1 MKKLTYLFIA
11 LLIFACSGEDSSN
24 DTDNNNN
31 NPNCEYVL
39 NTLPVT
45 DIEDAIATFNGI
57 ISIDSNCEFPITEQG
72 FVYAT
77 TIQPTV
83 ANTKVNVNG
92 TEVSIILENLQS
104 STTYYVRTFL
114 TNVFGDFYGNEVSF
128 VTNQCDGN
136 NLIYLDSNGVTIK
149 ACDYANV
156 GDTGI
161 INGVT
166 YTVVDYGELSLM
178 VAYGQDVTKVVT
190 TKINSMYS
198 MFLGSSFNQ
207 DINSWDVSNVTDMEI
222 MFYGSSFNQDIS
234 SWDVSNVTNM
244 GGMFAYYSSF
254 NQDISSWDVSNVTN
268 MNNMFA
274 YSSFN
279 QDINSWDVSNVT
291 NMSTMFAFSSFNQ
304 DINSWD
310 VSNVTDMTS
319 MFFESFFNQN
329 ISSWNV
335 NNVTDCQY
343 FSSSSPLTEENTPNF
358 TNCTP

>member
-1 MKKLTYLFIA
+1 MKKLLYLFLG
-11 LLIFACSGEDSSN
+11 LLIVACSSEDSSN
-24 DTDNNNN
+24 DIDNNN

-156 GDTGI
+156 GDTAI
-161 INGVT
+161 LNGVT
-166 YTVVDYGELSLM
+166 YTVVDEALLRDM
-178 VAYGQDVTKVVT
+178 VANGQDVTKVVT
-190 TKINSMYS
+190 TKVINMTGMFYYS
-198 MFLGSSFNQ
+198 TFDQ
-207 DINSWDVSNVTDMEI
+207 DISSWDVSNVTDMTD
-222 MFYGSSFNQDIS
+222 MFRNTSFNQDIS
-234 SWDVSNVTNM
+234 SWDVSSVTNM
-244 GGMFAYYSSF
+244 MSMFRMLHSF
-254 NQDISSWDVSNVTN
+254 NQDIGSWDVSSVTVWE
-268 MNNMFA
+268 
-274 YSSFN
+274 Y
-279 QDINSWDVSNVT
+279 V
-291 NMSTMFAFSSFNQ
+291 
-304 DINSWD
+304 
-310 VSNVTDMTS
+310 
-319 MFFESFFNQN
+319 
-329 ISSWNV
+329 
-335 NNVTDCQY
+335 
-343 FSSSSPLTEENTPNF
+343 
-358 TNCTP
+358 